1 MSVYFF
7 DSSALVK
14 RYLTETGSDWVHNI
28 TDVATDN
35 AVSVAEITL
44 VEIAAALAAR
54 HRAPKGIS
62 RHERNAAVNLLANHF
77 ETEYQLVPVNPII
90 LDKAVALTQTHR
102 LRGYDAVQLAAALAA
117 NQTFLLAGLSALTF
131 VAADR
136 DLLTA
141 AQAEGLESENPND
154 HPAQM

>member
-1 MSVYFF
+1 MNSYFF

-14 RYLTETGSDWVHNI
+14 RYLTETGSDWVYSN
-28 TDVATDN
+28 TDLKTGHTVT
-35 AVSVAEITL
+35 VVEITV

-62 RHERNAAVNLLANHF
+62 RRERDAAVNLLANHF
-77 ETEYQLVPVNPII
+77 ETEYQLVPVNQLI
-90 LDKAVALTQTHR
+90 LDKAVALTQTHK

-117 NQTFLLAGLSALTF
+117 NQAFLRAGLATLTF

-136 DLLTA
+136 DLLAA
-141 AQAEGLESENPND
+141 AQQEGLEIKNPND
-154 HPAQM
+154 HLA